1 MLSQSFPHVRSK
13 AVCVVSIEREPSIC
27 IENELFQCS
36 SPHYY
41 KLKMRVSMMHYNSLM
56 LDDILGRRK
65 EIGNTMITRKGRI
78 VIAIK
83 RKRSPGT
90 HTWREEV
97 RNMIKSIIRKI

>member
-1 MLSQSFPHVRSK
+1 
-13 AVCVVSIEREPSIC
+13 
-27 IENELFQCS
+27 
-36 SPHYY
+36 
-41 KLKMRVSMMHYNSLM
+41 MRVSMMHYNSLM

-97 RNMIKSIIRKI
+97 RNMIQSIIRKI